1 MQKIKLKT
9 KSGKEVNAF
18 IRQRDYKKIYGFK
31 NRRKSLIQRII
42 KKLRR
47 EGGLNVTKI
56 RSRYFQAKAGN

>member
-18 IRQRDYKKIYGFK
+18 VKRRDYKKIYGFE

-42 KKLRR
+42 KKLRGK
-47 EGGLNVTKI
+47 EG
-56 RSRYFQAKAGN
+56 